1 MSDKRSSS
9 DEYRD
14 IKKKLHKSERRMSE
28 RLQEAQEEQA
38 KALERFRRA
47 EARLL
52 KRMART
58 QRVEGRLTVIRQQ
71 LEALSISQ
79 VSPRVALDK
88 TAASQEKQPS
98 VEMVVVE
105 LVQDQQD
112 EQAAQPEG
120 SSTPKENLDT
130 LPVGEMLQRQATTAE
145 SMNNSSRDVQTA
157 RSVAEVAEQEA
168 RLAIERAHVVSAR
181 LEQMGSG
188 RHLMQELADLE
199 AEVDRANARA
209 RETAHA
215 VQQSEQ
221 QVDKPVHVDIQ
232 AVLPVD
238 EIQLTSGGDGDTFNG
253 EEQPLASAS
262 SDTKTQ
268 EGPSAVERERVAEI
282 DEEEGMVEMVAAMMI
297 ADVTAATAA
306 ETEALAEASSARVRE
321 ALRIAQQADDL
332 LEKVRAAIRNGTL
345 MGDAAEATLQDA
357 ERDATWAHAVLADA
371 EVAEERARRAAMD
384 AEAEAEVAE
393 GMSFAADDRGEY
405 AEIVREQEPP
415 PAHG

>member
-1 MSDKRSSS
+1 MSDIKRSSS

-58 QRVEGRLTVIRQQ
+58 QRVEGRLAVIRQQ
-71 LEALSISQ
+71 LEALSTSQ
-79 VSPRVALDK
+79 ASPRVALDK

-130 LPVGEMLQRQATTAE
+130 LPVEETLQRQATTAE
-145 SMNNSSRDVQTA
+145 STNNSSRDVQTA

-168 RLAIERAHVVSAR
+168 RLAIEGARIVSAR

-199 AEVDRANARA
+199 AEVDRAKG
-209 RETAHA
+209 
-215 VQQSEQ
+215 
-221 QVDKPVHVDIQ
+221 D
-232 AVLPVD
+232 
-238 EIQLTSGGDGDTFNG
+238 DGDTFKG
-253 EEQPLASAS
+253 KEQPLASAS

-282 DEEEGMVEMVAAMMI
+282 NEEEEMVEMVAAMMI

-306 ETEALAEASSARVRE
+306 ETEALAEASSARVRG

-357 ERDATWAHAVLADA
+357 ERDATRAHAALADA

-393 GMSFAADDRGEY
+393 GMSFAVDDRSEY